1 MTEIQALQ
9 NFANDLELFVHEKFE
24 QDKRKTTKKY
34 FLTLN
39 GTSVSPVLDYENMN
53 AFLMGWL
60 NCTKHGANAP
70 KNADVLPPAIEYGEN
85 IRAASAKFGLSIDK
99 CREQFGTYTISQWK
113 GLLGGDAAPENKN
126 ISIILSGRL

>member
-9 NFANDLELFVHEKFE
+9 NVANDLELFVHEKFE

-60 NCTKHGANAP
+60 NAKKYNSAP
-70 KNADVLPPAIEYGEN
+70 LFGGE
-85 IRAASAKFGLSIDK
+85 
-99 CREQFGTYTISQWK
+99 
-113 GLLGGDAAPENKN
+113 AAPENKN
-126 ISIILSGRL
+126 ISINLSGRL